1 MIVGDFNRRLDVES
15 PDVKPTDMWD
25 VITGAS
31 TSSAADD
38 VRLAHVPVNKEFKC
52 WPRQPSNERFAI
64 DFFVLNEPAQAI
76 ADAKSYWKWRY
87 GRDIEDGTPR
97 RE

>member
-1 MIVGDFNRRLDVES
+1 
-15 PDVKPTDMWD
+15 
-25 VITGAS
+25 
-31 TSSAADD
+31 
-38 VRLAHVPVNKEFKC
+38 VPVNKEFKC

-64 DFFVLNEPAQAI
+64 DFFVLNEQAQAI